1 MPPLVL
7 ASTSR
12 YRRELLS
19 RLQLPFD
26 ALAPGVDEAPIPD
39 EPPADRARRLASAKA
54 HAVARRHPDAVVIG
68 SDQVCEC
75 TGLVLDKPGT
85 VERARQMLASMGGQ
99 TVRFHTAV
107 SLVVGPR
114 HWRHTD
120 RTVCRLRPLDTAAIE
135 AYLTREPS
143 LDTAGA
149 FKIEG
154 LGISLFESVR
164 SRDPTGL
171 IGLPLIWLSTRLRDL
186 GFPV

>member
-1 MPPLVL
+1 MPTLVL

-19 RLQLPFD
+19 RLHLPFD
-26 ALAPGVDEAPIPD
+26 TQSPGVDEAPISG
-39 EPPADRARRLASAKA
+39 ESPADRARRLAIAKA
-54 HAVARRHPDAVVIG
+54 AAVAGKHPGAVVIG

-75 TGLVLDKPGT
+75 ADLVLDKPGT
-85 VERARQMLASMGGQ
+85 LERAREMLGWMSGR

-107 SLVVGPR
+107 SLVANGR
-114 HWRHTD
+114 RWRHTD
-120 RTVCRLRPLDTAAIE
+120 RTVCRVRQLDARAID
-135 AYLTREPS
+135 AYLDREPS

-154 LGISLFESVR
+154 LGISLFESVQ
-164 SRDPTGL
+164 SRDPTAL
-171 IGLPLIWLSTRLRDL
+171 IGLPLIWLSARLRGL